1 MSIASVTRNLYAIT
15 DIYFIFLVAVDPN
28 KGTILI
34 ILSIMIVIIL
44 FRDMLTIVIS

>member
-1 MSIASVTRNLYAIT
+1 MSIASVTRNCMQSY
-15 DIYFIFLVAVDPN
+15 IYFLFFLVAVDPN
-28 KGTILI
+28 KGTILT